1 MGMELGNGGGKY
13 HGEDIVDVHMIPCL
27 ITNIL
32 ATARR
37 SGALLISFN
46 PTFVDEVIILFTP
59 QHSSKSLTLNIPHII
74 REGEIGKSPIERISL
89 RFPFGNHIIKFRFI
103 EIAIIANFVC
113 QFESNDST
121 LSGRNVSGLVPCSAF
136 GAEPFG
142 VDGVDSRLD
151 DTFVESIFDVGTFVF
166 PSPKFRKVRL
176 ILREKHLQSE
186 LPRSRWGAGEA
197 YCGMNFAFR
206 VDGRRT

>member
-1 MGMELGNGGGKY
+1 MGNGDGEGRY
-13 HGEDIVDVHMIPCL
+13 HGEDIVDVHMIPSL
-27 ITNIL
+27 IANIL

-37 SGALLISFN
+37 SRALLISFN

-59 QHSSKSLTLNIPHII
+59 QHSGKSLTLNIPHII
-74 REGEIGKSPIERISL
+74 REGEVGKSPIERIGL
-89 RFPFGNHIIKFRFI
+89 RFPLGNHIIKFRFI
-103 EIAIIANFVC
+103 EIAIVANFVC

-121 LSGRNVSGLVPCSAF
+121 LSGGNVSELVPCAAF
-136 GAEPFG
+136 GAKPFG
-142 VDGVDSRLD
+142 VDGVDSRLN
-151 DTFVESIFDVGTFVF
+151 DTFVESIFDVRTFVF

-186 LPRSRWGAGEA
+186 LPRWGAGEA